1 MNKKNN
7 SNYLFSLLIIGVA
20 FFVIGFG
27 VGINGIMVPILEGAF
42 SLSKGM
48 SYLVLTATFSA
59 FLIFGRPAG
68 WTIGKIGYKKSLVL
82 ALFIMAAGMLL
93 FIPSAK
99 ISPAIPGFY
108 LFLTASFVGG
118 IGNTLLQAAVNPYVT
133 ICGPIEKAAQRM
145 CFMGIMNKS
154 AWYLG
159 PIFLSLF
166 IDVKKPVLD
175 HAYIPFG
182 IAAGVIALLGVLIY
196 FVSLPEVKAIGEE
209 EHTGEGNNEQAIV
222 ISANRKK
229 SIRQFPHLILGAI
242 ALFVYV
248 GVETLPMASA
258 IDFASA
264 IGLDNPAQ
272 YSGIVSIG
280 LVIGYIVSIFL
291 LQVMPQVKALV
302 LFTIIALG
310 ASLCLVLLPAEHAI
324 YCLGGL
330 GFAHSLMWGAIW
342 ALAIDKL
349 GKFTKSGASLLV
361 MAIVGG
367 AILPLI
373 FGFILDTLSTTGE
386 MAGAIDFQ
394 KAYWLFIPCY
404 LYILY
409 YAIAGHKV
417 GLREHY
423 DVKKT
428 LKQQLK

>member
-1 MNKKNN
+1 MNKKYK
-7 SNYLFSLLIIGVA
+7 SNYLFPLLIIGIA
-20 FFVIGFG
+20 FFIIGFG

-48 SYLVLTATFSA
+48 SYMVLTATFSA

-68 WTIGKIGYKKSLVL
+68 MLIKKIGYKKSMVI
-82 ALFIMAAGMLL
+82 ALLIMALGMLL
-93 FIPSAK
+93 FIPSANMTA
-99 ISPAIPGFY
+99 SMDGFY
-108 LFLTASFVGG
+108 MFLAASFIGG

-154 AWYLG
+154 AWFLG

-166 IDVKKPVLD
+166 IDVKNPLMD
-175 HAYIPFG
+175 QAYIPFG
-182 IAAGVIALLGVLIY
+182 LAAGVIILLAILIF
-196 FVSLPEVKAIGEE
+196 FVSLPEVKAVGEE
-209 EHTGEGNNEQAIV
+209 EDMPD
-222 ISANRKK
+222 ANSNSEMLGANKK
-229 SIRQFPHLILGAI
+229 TSIGQFPHLILGAI
-242 ALFVYV
+242 ALFIYV

-258 IDFASA
+258 IDFAKA

-272 YSGIVSIG
+272 YSGIVSFG

-291 LQVMPQVKALV
+291 LQVMHQKKALI
-302 LFTIIALG
+302 LFSLIALS
-310 ASLCLVLLPAEHAI
+310 ASFCLVRLPAQQAI
-324 YCLGGL
+324 YCLGAL

-349 GKFTKSGASLLV
+349 GKFTQSGSSILV

-367 AILPLI
+367 AILPLV
-373 FGFILDTLSTTGE
+373 FGFILDAVKTTGMVSE
-386 MAGAIDFQ
+386 AMDFQ

-409 YAIAGHKV
+409 YAIAGHKA
-417 GLREHY
+417 GL
-423 DVKKT
+423 KK
-428 LKQQLK
+428 

>member
-1 MNKKNN
+1 MSQKK
-7 SNYLFSLLIIGVA
+7 SFGLLFPLLIIGVA

-27 VGINGIMVPILEGAF
+27 VGINGIMVPILEKAF

-59 FLIFGRPAG
+59 FLIFGGPAG
-68 WTIGKIGYKKSLVL
+68 WVTKKIGYKKSLVL

-99 ISPAIPGFY
+99 ISPSMAGFY
-108 LFLTASFVGG
+108 LFLVASFVGG

-159 PIFLSLF
+159 PLFLSLF
-166 IDVKKPVLD
+166 IDVKNPVLNYA
-175 HAYIPFG
+175 HIPFG

-196 FVSLPEVKAIGEE
+196 FASLPEVKAVGEDE
-209 EHTGEGNNEQAIV
+209 NTGEVDDHQTV
-222 ISANRKK
+222 VVSANEKT

-242 ALFVYV
+242 ALFLYV

-258 IDFASA
+258 IDFAKS

-291 LQVMPQVKALV
+291 LQVIPQIKALV
-302 LFTIIALG
+302 LFTIIAMV
-310 ASLCLVLLPAEHAI
+310 ASFGLILLPAEQAI
-324 YCLGGL
+324 YCMGGL
-330 GFAHSLMWGAIW
+330 GFSHSLMWGAIW

-349 GKFTKSGASLLV
+349 GKFTKSGSSLLV

-367 AILPLI
+367 AILPLT
-373 FGFILDTLSTTGE
+373 FGFILDALNTSGE
-386 MAGAIDFQ
+386 MARSIDFQ
-394 KAYWLFIPCY
+394 KAYWLLIPCY
-404 LYILY
+404 LFILY

-417 GLREHY
+417 GL
-423 DVKKT
+423 KNSSKA
-428 LKQQLK
+428 